1 MTAKWCPRCR
11 RKIPE
16 PPLTPTTAYAKFW
29 RDNLCYICD
38 SKLRPIE
45 ESPERE
51 APASLANVASPP
63 IEPQSAPS
71 PAQDARRCEDS
82 ENKGKVFLIMKNW
95 FSQIFRGQ
103 NKARTPLGDVAT
115 PKAVQSMAD
124 DRGANKARTPPHN
137 VKPMQAVQ
145 NSVDRSKNG
154 ERAHLDK
161 HGASKKAI
169 ASQNLGDW
177 NPGQVLMDDFVVER
191 TLGEGGMGKVYLLRS
206 KSTGSQFAVKRA
218 KGLEADQ
225 RKKFLAE
232 LQTWID
238 LPEHANLVPC
248 RFFRTL
254 GDEVLIFAE
263 YVEGGSLQEWIASRK
278 LYASGQRQALERILD
293 VAIQFAWGLHCLHE
307 LGLVHQ
313 DVKPGNVLMG
323 ADQKASVHGVKPMVT
338 DYGLARARATAGERY
353 VPELGRSVL
362 VSCGGG
368 TPAYWSPEQAKG
380 LALTQKTDMWAWGL
394 SVLEM
399 FVGEVN
405 WMSGVSAAEVLA
417 QYMQNNGDDVA
428 IPPMPADVAVL
439 LRRCFRQDPANRPE
453 SMAEAVETLKA
464 VFGKTTGSSYSRAL
478 SAIERVASSQAGI
491 KERRDQH
498 GTEWTDPKVWL
509 EKALRAAGRDPA
521 EAVAIVLRRGATRRG
536 ELVAEIAIYA
546 DAKRL
551 YERLVRDGR
560 RELEIDLVALC
571 MEKALVHLTASD
583 GSGALQ
589 ECDQT
594 ITILERLVNQEGRRE
609 LTNNLAHVY
618 TNKAVIVS
626 ALGDNRGAVA
636 LYDQAI
642 AIMERLVNQEGRR
655 ELAYDLAMNYMNK
668 ANALLALGNNRE
680 AVVLYDQAIT
690 IWERLVNQEGRRELA
705 NELARIYCNKALAVS
720 ALGDNRKAVALYDQ
734 AIAIRERLVNQEG
747 RRELANDLAG
757 VYRNKANTVSALGDN
772 RGAVVLYDQAIA
784 IRERLVNQEGRRELA
799 DDLASVYR
807 NKALAVS
814 ALGDNRGA
822 VVLYDQAIAIRERLV
837 NQEGRRE
844 LADDLAGAYMNKA
857 NTVSALGDN
866 RGAVVLYDQAIAIWE
881 RLVNQEGRRE
891 LTNNLAH
898 VYTNKA
904 VIVSALGDNRGAVA
918 LYDQA
923 IAIMERLVNQE
934 GRRELAGDLAQ
945 VVGYRGV
952 ALVRLGETQRGRQEA
967 LAAMDVLRTEV
978 DRTGSANLKKALD
991 WIDGQVRE
999 KA

>member
-1 MTAKWCPRCR
+1 
-11 RKIPE
+11 
-16 PPLTPTTAYAKFW
+16 
-29 RDNLCYICD
+29 
-38 SKLRPIE
+38 
-45 ESPERE
+45 
-51 APASLANVASPP
+51 
-63 IEPQSAPS
+63 
-71 PAQDARRCEDS
+71 
-82 ENKGKVFLIMKNW
+82 
-95 FSQIFRGQ
+95 
-103 NKARTPLGDVAT
+103 
-115 PKAVQSMAD
+115 
-124 DRGANKARTPPHN
+124 
-137 VKPMQAVQ
+137 
-145 NSVDRSKNG
+145 
-154 ERAHLDK
+154 
-161 HGASKKAI
+161 
-169 ASQNLGDW
+169 
-177 NPGQVLMDDFVVER
+177 
-191 TLGEGGMGKVYLLRS
+191 
-206 KSTGSQFAVKRA
+206 
-218 KGLEADQ
+218 
-225 RKKFLAE
+225 
-232 LQTWID
+232 
-238 LPEHANLVPC
+238 
-248 RFFRTL
+248 
-254 GDEVLIFAE
+254 
-263 YVEGGSLQEWIASRK
+263 
-278 LYASGQRQALERILD
+278 
-293 VAIQFAWGLHCLHE
+293 
-307 LGLVHQ
+307 
-313 DVKPGNVLMG
+313 
-323 ADQKASVHGVKPMVT
+323 
-338 DYGLARARATAGERY
+338 
-353 VPELGRSVL
+353 
-362 VSCGGG
+362 
-368 TPAYWSPEQAKG
+368 
-380 LALTQKTDMWAWGL
+380 MWAWGL

-642 AIMERLVNQEGRR
+642 AIR
-655 ELAYDLAMNYMNK
+655 
-668 ANALLALGNNRE
+668 
-680 AVVLYDQAIT
+680 
-690 IWERLVNQEGRRELA
+690 
-705 NELARIYCNKALAVS
+705 
-720 ALGDNRKAVALYDQ
+720 
-734 AIAIRERLVNQEG
+734 
-747 RRELANDLAG
+747 
-757 VYRNKANTVSALGDN
+757 
-772 RGAVVLYDQAIA
+772 
-784 IRERLVNQEGRRELA
+784 
-799 DDLASVYR
+799 
-807 NKALAVS
+807 
-814 ALGDNRGA
+814 
-822 VVLYDQAIAIRERLV
+822 
-837 NQEGRRE
+837 
-844 LADDLAGAYMNKA
+844 
-857 NTVSALGDN
+857 
-866 RGAVVLYDQAIAIWE
+866 
-881 RLVNQEGRRE
+881 
-891 LTNNLAH
+891 
-898 VYTNKA
+898 
-904 VIVSALGDNRGAVA
+904 
-918 LYDQA
+918 
-923 IAIMERLVNQE
+923 ERLVNQE